1 MRTRIC
7 LAAFGL
13 ALGVNMAVVADSA
26 FTFAF
31 TFGASTFDR
40 DKLEAQLGDN
50 GYAPRLDVGIS

>member
-13 ALGVNMAVVADSA
+13 ALGVNTAVVANSA
-26 FTFAF
+26 FTFA
-31 TFGASTFDR
+31 FGASTFDR